1 MKPEIDVLIFGGQ
14 SNMQGG
20 SEGLP
25 ADNTPVP
32 DAWQYHYLTDSLDP
46 LCDPAGDPLGNPT
59 LIGEERPGGSLMPS
73 ACRTYIRETG
83 RPVVAI
89 HVARGGTR
97 IDEWMPDTQRYALGM
112 EKIQAGLRKVRE
124 QYIVRHVYYVWLQGE
139 SDAINRTTSAEYKER
154 LTVYKEA
161 LKRDAGIEMFG
172 IIQVGYF
179 CCTVSWLT
187 DRTKEDAR
195 ACDETIIQAQAELPD
210 EDPDFVLLTDI
221 CPVISLDAVYINPG
235 AEGHY
240 NNRGLTRIGEET
252 GKALAKLG

>member
-46 LCDPAGDPLGNPT
+46 LCDPAGDPLGDPT
-59 LIGEERPGGSLMPS
+59 LIGEEIPGGSLMPS

-97 IDEWMPDTQRYALGM
+97 IDEWMPDTQRYAL
-112 EKIQAGLRKVRE
+112 
-124 QYIVRHVYYVWLQGE
+124 
-139 SDAINRTTSAEYKER
+139 
-154 LTVYKEA
+154 
-161 LKRDAGIEMFG
+161 
-172 IIQVGYF
+172 
-179 CCTVSWLT
+179 
-187 DRTKEDAR
+187 
-195 ACDETIIQAQAELPD
+195 
-210 EDPDFVLLTDI
+210 
-221 CPVISLDAVYINPG
+221 
-235 AEGHY
+235 
-240 NNRGLTRIGEET
+240 
-252 GKALAKLG
+252 